1 MTALLNSSSDH
12 EHTAQR
18 IAQQKTSRALKIL
31 FISDVYFP
39 RVNGVSTSIKTFVD
53 QMQALGNTVHL
64 IAPSYGLELDVGE
77 ADTAEDWIKR
87 IPARKIFFDPEDYL
101 MKYGEALKLLPA
113 LQLAQYDIIHVNTPF
128 VAHYLG
134 IKLAKQLNI
143 PCIETYHT
151 FFEDYLHHYLPWLP
165 QGVSR
170 SLARTISRR
179 QCNAVDAIVSP
190 SQPMLDVLQSYGV
203 AVKAEVIPTGLQ
215 ETSFKNNRIDF
226 RDKYAIGQERPMLLY
241 VGRVAFEKNIDFLL
255 GVVHALKEEIPDL
268 LLLVTGEGPAEAHL
282 KQLAKKL
289 NIEDNV
295 RFMGYL
301 DRYSELNACYQAA
314 DIFTFASTS
323 ETQGLV
329 ILEAMAQATPV
340 VAIAELGTASILV
353 EGKGALISQ
362 EDTIDFAQ
370 KVQILLND
378 APQRKALGKK
388 ALQYVQAEWTAKY
401 QAQRMLGFYEA
412 VIDGYGQLSAVKEIP
427 KHVAT

>member
-1 MTALLNSSSDH
+1 MTASLKSNPNHYENSQMPELL
-12 EHTAQR
+12 
-18 IAQQKTSRALKIL
+18 KTNKPLKIL

-39 RVNGVSTSIKTFVD
+39 RVNGVSTSINTFIS
-53 QMQALGNTVHL
+53 QMQALGNTVDL
-64 IAPSYGLELDVGE
+64 IAPSYSGE
-77 ADTAEDWIKR
+77 KNGNALTAEKWIKR
-87 IPARKIFFDPEDYL
+87 VAARKIFFDPEDYL

-113 LQLAQYDIIHVNTPF
+113 LRAEKYDIIHVNTPF

-134 IKLAKQLNI
+134 IKLAKQLSI
-143 PCIETYHT
+143 PCVETYHT

-165 QGVSR
+165 QGVAR
-170 SLARTISRR
+170 SLARTISRK

-190 SQPMLDVLQSYGV
+190 SQPMLEVLKAYGV
-203 AVKAEVIPTGLQ
+203 TTEAEVIPTGLLDD
-215 ETSFKNNRIDF
+215 SFNNKTIDF
-226 RDKYAIGQERPMLLY
+226 RQRYGIAPDRPMLLY

-255 GVVHALKEEIPDL
+255 GVVHSLKELMPDL
-268 LLLVTGEGPAEAHL
+268 LLLVTGEGPAEASL

-301 DRYSELNACYQAA
+301 ERDAELNACYQAA

-353 EGKGALISQ
+353 EGEGAMIAT
-362 EDTIDFAQ
+362 EETADFSQ

-378 APQRKALGKK
+378 APRRKALGIKG
-388 ALQYVQAEWTAKY
+388 LQYVQAKWTAKY
-401 QAQRMLGFYEA
+401 QAQRMLQFYQN
-412 VIDGYGQLSAVKEIP
+412 VIDRYSHAALEQPVQPIE
-427 KHVAT
+427 V